1 MSGTPTTSKI
11 SIVAAGEPT
20 LFDSLARLV
29 PKDLQTA
36 YYRVLAHTRTLSPD
50 DEMLRILEAMGT
62 LALLT
67 RHTPKDIADERERF
81 QEMFELHQQFS
92 EEAQQKTL
100 RYVHELESR
109 LSGLPSE
116 LEAGLDPEQIAKLLG
131 ESLRQHFLNSGIPDT
146 VKGLQATS
154 VAMTTAQ
161 KELST
166 ALRDLS
172 DSRGAVA
179 QIEAA
184 NNRLTYSLDNRAKA
198 VDALLREV
206 RSDLLRLWIPLIAGA
221 TLLIGLFGGMG
232 IQSWRDS
239 VPTAATPTPP
249 LRNRFHCLSRSRT
262 LQRLPAQSSNAIA
275 RQRQS
280 PAQSMSDRTTFYRSC
295 EVFAPKTL
303 FPLVITAFSG
313 YELTYHKLTTHNVC
327 QQKERPSSQCPT

>member
-1 MSGTPTTSKI
+1 MSGNPTTSKI

-146 VKGLQATS
+146 VKGLQSTS
-154 VAMTTAQ
+154 IAMTTAQ

-166 ALRDLS
+166 ALRSLS
-172 DSRGAVA
+172 DSREAVA
-179 QIEAA
+179 QIESA
-184 NNRLTYSLDNRAKA
+184 NNRLTYSLESRAKA

-206 RSDLLRLWIPLIAGA
+206 RSDLLRLWIPLIASA

-239 VPTAATPTPP
+239 VPTAATPTPTVAEPVP
-249 LRNRFHCLSRSRT
+249 LPEP
-262 LQRLPAQSSNAIA
+262 Q
-275 RQRQS
+275 QS
-280 PAQSMSDRTTFYRSC
+280 PVVPGD
-295 EVFAPKTL
+295 PK
-303 FPLVITAFSG
+303 
-313 YELTYHKLTTHNVC
+313 
-327 QQKERPSSQCPT
+327 QQHHRQAKAKPGAERER

>member
-36 YYRVLAHTRTLSPD
+36 YYRVLAHTRTLSPE

-62 LALLT
+62 LTLLT

-109 LSGLPSE
+109 LSALPSE
-116 LEAGLDPEQIAKLLG
+116 LEVGLDPEQIAKLLG
-131 ESLRQHFLNSGIPDT
+131 ESLRQHFLNSGISDT

-154 VAMTTAQ
+154 SAMTVAQ

-166 ALRDLS
+166 ALCNLS
-172 DSRGAVA
+172 DSRGTVA

-198 VDALLREV
+198 VDAFLREV
-206 RSDLLRLWIPLIAGA
+206 RRDLLRLWIPLIACA

-232 IQSWRDS
+232 IQRWRDS
-239 VPTAATPTPP
+239 VPSAATPPP
-249 LRNRFHCLSRSRT
+249 
-262 LQRLPAQSSNAIA
+262 AIA
-275 RQRQS
+275 EPVPLPGPQQSTAKPADPKQR
-280 PAQSMSDRTTFYRSC
+280 YH
-295 EVFAPKTL
+295 
-303 FPLVITAFSG
+303 SG
-313 YELTYHKLTTHNVC
+313 ARAKRGAEHD
-327 QQKERPSSQCPT
+327 

>member
-1 MSGTPTTSKI
+1 MSGTPTTSKM

-166 ALRDLS
+166 ALRNLS

-179 QIEAA
+179 QIESA
-184 NNRLTYSLDNRAKA
+184 NNRLTYSLESRAKA

-206 RSDLLRLWIPLIAGA
+206 KSDLLRIWIPLIAGA

-239 VPTAATPTPP
+239 VPTAATPTPTVAEPVP
-249 LRNRFHCLSRSRT
+249 LPEPQQDSATPGSPKQ
-262 LQRLPAQSSNAIA
+262 QRHSQAKAKPGA
-275 RQRQS
+275 
-280 PAQSMSDRTTFYRSC
+280 
-295 EVFAPKTL
+295 E
-303 FPLVITAFSG
+303 
-313 YELTYHKLTTHNVC
+313 H
-327 QQKERPSSQCPT
+327 ER

>member
-1 MSGTPTTSKI
+1 
-11 SIVAAGEPT
+11 
-20 LFDSLARLV
+20 
-29 PKDLQTA
+29 
-36 YYRVLAHTRTLSPD
+36 
-50 DEMLRILEAMGT
+50 MLRILEAMGT

-81 QEMFELHQQFS
+81 QEMFELYQQFS

-100 RYVHELESR
+100 RYVRELESR

-131 ESLRQHFLNSGIPDT
+131 ESLRQHFLSSGIPDT

-154 VAMTTAQ
+154 MAMTTAQ
-161 KELST
+161 REFSS

-179 QIEAA
+179 QIESA
-184 NNRLTYSLDNRAKA
+184 NNRLTHSLDNRAKA

-239 VPTAATPTPP
+239 VPTAATPTPTIAEPVP
-249 LRNRFHCLSRSRT
+249 LPEPQQDS
-262 LQRLPAQSSNAIA
+262 A
-275 RQRQS
+275 S
-280 PAQSMSDRTTFYRSC
+280 PGNSKQHRHSQAKAKPGA
-295 EVFAPKTL
+295 E
-303 FPLVITAFSG
+303 
-313 YELTYHKLTTHNVC
+313 H
-327 QQKERPSSQCPT
+327 ER

>member
-1 MSGTPTTSKI
+1 MSGTPMTSKI

-154 VAMTTAQ
+154 MAMTTAQ

-166 ALRDLS
+166 ALCDLF

-198 VDALLREV
+198 VDAFLREV

-221 TLLIGLFGGMG
+221 TLLIGLFGGIA
-232 IQSWRDS
+232 IQGWRDS
-239 VPTAATPTPP
+239 VPTAPAPASTVAQPVPLPEPQQGSATPA
-249 LRNRFHCLSRSRT
+249 SSKQ
-262 LQRLPAQSSNAIA
+262 QR
-275 RQRQS
+275 
-280 PAQSMSDRTTFYRSC
+280 
-295 EVFAPKTL
+295 
-303 FPLVITAFSG
+303 
-313 YELTYHKLTTHNVC
+313 H
-327 QQKERPSSQCPT
+327 SQAK